1 MHTFPT
7 GLRRVAISKR
17 PCGTKKSPRNDLL
30 TAIKINRTPFFC
42 AIERGGRYGLD
53 RPALLLVRYVLA
65 RGVNSDSLPPGVFF
79 MFFSCL
85 FHDGFMSVMSQLRG
99 KRENRE
105 Y

>member
-42 AIERGGRYGLD
+42 AIERGGRYGLG

-65 RGVNSDSLPPGVFF
+65 RGVNSDSLPPGGFF
-79 MFFSCL
+79 MTGSCL
-85 FHDGFMSVMSQLRG
+85 FHDGFMPVMPQLRG